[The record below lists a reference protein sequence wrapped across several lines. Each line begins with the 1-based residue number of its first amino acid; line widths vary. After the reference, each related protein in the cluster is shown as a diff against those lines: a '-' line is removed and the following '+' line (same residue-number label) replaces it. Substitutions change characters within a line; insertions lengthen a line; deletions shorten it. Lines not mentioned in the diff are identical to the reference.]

1 MATIEKRSN
10 QDGTVTYRVKIRRT
24 GHPTRTATFHRYAD
38 ARTWAQRMEVTVQ
51 EQQYFPERASA
62 QHTFLDCFQRYREAI
77 LPHCSRTLQLNRT
90 IHLRWWEAQLGRL
103 SLAAVRPHHLTQ
115 AREQLRQQVGPATA
129 NRYFTSLSA
138 VCTVAQREWGW
149 LAANPVHEVTKLP
162 EPRGRVR
169 FLSEEE
175 RERLLE
181 ACQQSVMPYLA
192 PLVIL
197 ALSTGARRGELL
209 KLTWPDVDFSRQR
222 LTFYHTKNRT
232 PRSVPLG
239 HYALV
244 VIQQWQHQQGTLH
257 GKVFPSGGQADLDC
271 HKAWTTALRRA
282 AINNFR
288 FHDLRHTC
296 ASYLAMSGASLL
308 EIADVLGHKTLQM
321 VQRYAH
327 LTEQHTQSIVERMNR
342 AVFGE

>member
-1 MATIEKRSN
+1 MATIEKRRN
-10 QDGTVTYRVKIRRT
+10 QDGSITYRVKIRRT
-24 GHPTRTATFHRYAD
+24 GYPTRTATFHRYAD
-38 ARTWAQRMEVTVQ
+38 ARAWAQREEATVQ
-51 EQQYFPERASA
+51 EQQYFPERAST
-62 QHTFLDCFQRYREAI
+62 QHTFGECFQRYRDAI
-77 LPHCSRTLQLNRT
+77 LPHCSHTLQLNRT
-90 IHLRWWEAQLGRL
+90 IHLRWWDTQLGPL
-103 SLAAVRPHHLTQ
+103 ALAAVRPHHLTQ
-115 AREQLRQQVGPATA
+115 AREVLRQQVGPATT

-149 LAANPVHEVTKLP
+149 LATNPVHEITKLS
-162 EPRGRVR
+162 EPRGRIR

-175 RERLLE
+175 RERLLA
-181 ACQQSVMPYLA
+181 ACQHSAVPHLL
-192 PLVIL
+192 PLVVL
-197 ALSTGARRGELL
+197 AMSTGARRGELL

-232 PRSVPLG
+232 PRSVPLV
-239 HYALV
+239 HHALV
-244 VIQQWQHQQGTLH
+244 VMQQWHTERGTAH
-257 GKVFPSGGQADLDC
+257 GRVFVSGGQADLNFS
-271 HKAWTTALRRA
+271 KAWTTALRRA
-282 AINNFR
+282 GIQNFR

-342 AVFGE
+342 AVFGK